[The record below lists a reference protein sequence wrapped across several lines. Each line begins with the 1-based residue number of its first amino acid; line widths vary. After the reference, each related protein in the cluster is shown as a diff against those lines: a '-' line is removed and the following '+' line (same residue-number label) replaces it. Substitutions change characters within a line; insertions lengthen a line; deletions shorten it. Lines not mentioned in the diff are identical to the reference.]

1 MKDTSTLLYEWRQ
14 CRLELKQDFTQKNLQ
29 RLVDWWQHLDYH
41 SHGFDYD
48 NLNTWPDVWEYI
60 TEEFYTNSGNG
71 LSCFHTICH
80 SNPDKELELL
90 LIHDMRYGDM
100 YLICI
105 ADGWVLNRSNGK
117 VERYDTVSD
126 DLDILKRYTK
136 EFVINT
142 LKFRDSA

>member
-60 TEEFYTNSGNG
+60 TEEFYT
-71 LSCFHTICH
+71 I
-80 SNPDKELELL
+80 
-90 LIHDMRYGDM
+90 
-100 YLICI
+100 
-105 ADGWVLNRSNGK
+105 
-117 VERYDTVSD
+117 
-126 DLDILKRYTK
+126 
-136 EFVINT
+136 
-142 LKFRDSA
+142 